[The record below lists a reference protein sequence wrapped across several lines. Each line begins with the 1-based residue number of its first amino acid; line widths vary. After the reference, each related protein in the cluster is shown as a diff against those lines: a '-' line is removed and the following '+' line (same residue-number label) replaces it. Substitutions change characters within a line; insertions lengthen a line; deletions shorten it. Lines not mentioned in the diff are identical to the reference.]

1 MYTFYVNI
9 TYTESDLK
17 VRIVLIIE
25 LFALSSVLLFDL

>member
-9 TYTESDLK
+9 TCTESDLK

-25 LFALSSVLLFDL
+25 LFALSSDLLFDL